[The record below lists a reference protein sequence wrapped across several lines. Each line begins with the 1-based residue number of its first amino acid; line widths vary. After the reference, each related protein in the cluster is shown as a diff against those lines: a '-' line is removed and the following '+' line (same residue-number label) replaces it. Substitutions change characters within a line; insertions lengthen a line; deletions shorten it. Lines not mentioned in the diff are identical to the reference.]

1 MVYSGDNLYVMGNAT
16 EGWGGKPVDCIF
28 CKIIKDEIPAKKVYE
43 DELVVAIEDIA
54 PVAPM
59 HLLIMPRKHIVSS
72 LGLVP
77 DDNSLVGHVFQVA
90 ARLAREKGMAEEGF
104 RIVNNTNAGAGQSVF
119 HIHFHLLAG
128 RHLTW
133 PPG

>member
-1 MVYSGDNLYVMGNAT
+1 MDG
-16 EGWGGKPVDCIF
+16 CIF
-28 CKIIKDEIPAKKVYE
+28 CKIIRNEIPAKKVYE

-54 PVAPM
+54 PVAPV
-59 HLLIMPRKHIVSS
+59 HFLIMPRKHIVSS

-77 DDNSLVGHVFQVA
+77 EDDTLIGHIFQTA
-90 ARLAREKGMAEEGF
+90 ARLARENGVAEEGF